1 MSNDYDAGQE
11 ESDEEE
17 EEEKKKKEEKQ
28 ELQTQRSCKHS
39 SKEETN
45 V

>member
-17 EEEKKKKEEKQ
+17 EEKEEKQ